1 MRKRGWGVCP
11 AVMAVGLALAV
22 PALAAGEAGAPKGG
36 NAVLME
42 RWAEQ
47 RRLIRDEILATLR
60 RQGRLPENG
69 TVSFEALVAPDPK
82 NRERLKVRLETIE
95 ISPAPVNPAPEAGQ
109 TARGVPPAPGGPARA
124 GGTEMDRAFAPVD
137 LSRQLELRNLDV
149 PVDGTIRENVTIRK
163 GRPVDPGLSR

>member
-1 MRKRGWGVCP
+1 MRKRGRCVCA
-11 AVMAVGLALAV
+11 AVMAVGLALAAPV
-22 PALAAGEAGAPKGG
+22 LAAGEAGAPKGG
-36 NAVLME
+36 NAALME

-47 RRLIRDEILATLR
+47 RRLIRDEILAALR

-69 TVSFEALVAPDPK
+69 TVSFEALVAPDPE

-95 ISPAPVNPAPEAGQ
+95 ISPAPETPAAKAEQ
-109 TARGVPPAPGGPARA
+109 TARGAPPVPGPPARGT
-124 GGTEMDRAFAPVD
+124 GTEMDRAFAPVD

>member
-1 MRKRGWGVCP
+1 MRKRGGCVCA

-22 PALAAGEAGAPKGG
+22 PVLAAGEAGAPKGG
-36 NAVLME
+36 NAALME

-60 RQGRLPENG
+60 RQGRLPEDG

-95 ISPAPVNPAPEAGQ
+95 IRPAPMNPAAKTEQ
-109 TARGVPPAPGGPARA
+109 TARGAPPVPGTPAQDM
-124 GGTEMDRAFAPVD
+124 GTEMDRAFAPVD

-163 GRPVDPGLSR
+163 GKPVDPGLSR